1 MKNVLLSVQRD
12 EEQRTKHMKYSKE
25 KEAIYIDKNVKSK
38 FYQVSDLLDMEKK
51 YIIADIKESCNAK
64 IIARLQDESLNISGK
79 AIGSISRLAGRI
91 GCKNSNIIAS
101 PAAVALVH
109 RQIESLGLHMLQTK
123 ISDDNVCSQIS
134 VSSFFSLFVKTQLR
148 PKNWDPSV
156 PFQMVYHIDGT
167 RKHLQ
172 NIIAAGLKI
181 AKKKNQNHI
190 FFSNP
195 HDDLDSTKLH
205 STENGILH

>member
-1 MKNVLLSVQRD
+1 M
-12 EEQRTKHMKYSKE
+12 
-25 KEAIYIDKNVKSK
+25 
-38 FYQVSDLLDMEKK
+38 
-51 YIIADIKESCNAK
+51 
-64 IIARLQDESLNISGK
+64 G
-79 AIGSISRLAGRI
+79 
-91 GCKNSNIIAS
+91 
-101 PAAVALVH
+101 
-109 RQIESLGLHMLQTK
+109 
-123 ISDDNVCSQIS
+123 
-134 VSSFFSLFVKTQLR
+134 
-148 PKNWDPSV
+148 PSV

-167 RKHLQ
+167 KKRLQ